1 MRFHEGS
8 ARHAR
13 ETLNGKLAE
22 KLLRTK
28 LTWCLSVYRLK
39 ERRCFRIF
47 CVNCVLYT
55 QMMFQRTY
63 HALYTVRLLRK
74 MRLCFVKN
82 SSRKELT

>member
-47 CVNCVLYT
+47 CVNCVICADDVS
-55 QMMFQRTY
+55 TY
-63 HALYTVRLLRK
+63 VP
-74 MRLCFVKN
+74 CFIYR
-82 SSRKELT
+82 SLIT